1 MTIHIFPPFVAV
13 DPSNPNVV
21 AAGETGQVYATTDLT
36 FTTPLTITSLND
48 QPLTELE
55 ANQIGLVQGF
65 RADCDGT
72 CVWKSGLYVV
82 PMMAPKSILD
92 AALAAAA
99 AAAASASN
107 GVPTGGTTG
116 QVLRKNS
123 SGAYDAS
130 WFTLIHV
137 IGPTDAWPTG
147 LPSGTVV
154 VRTET

>member
-21 AAGETGQVYATTDLT
+21 AAGETGQVYATSDLT

-107 GVPTGGTTG
+107 GVPTGGTVG

-130 WFTLIHV
+130 WFSLIHV

-147 LPSGTVV
+147 LPDGTVV
-154 VRTET
+154 IRTET